1 MGLIDLKT
9 DLKSLKYSKDRIG
22 GGSST
27 QPFVQKPI
35 PDSFSAVGNTGG
47 LDVLTRGGSLVFQKT
62 ADDVSRLSKLLLT
75 ANTFQ
80 GPAFTIKQNVLSRQ
94 NVRTQA
100 SPKALNQGPYLPTST
115 IAQAAISATGLHF
128 NTFGVN
134 PIPGLPGSL
143 TTYSDVVPYDQPS
156 ANNRLVKLTD
166 SFVSTKTLGNTLYSY
181 SGGPGSLLGLGK
193 TKIQIPIEQRT
204 GRNGINYNAAE
215 DRIKLY
221 PTTYTKTLPAVGE
234 FDDLGNI
241 DIEANQFGN
250 PALLNTTNT
259 TEVTVNG
266 PESIRQ
272 TNNYA
277 NLNYLVPTSTLA
289 GITIDPAKSYQ
300 ANMPGTTRNIK
311 VIDKKDTELNPSLG
325 TILNVNQNADSTFAK
340 ENFPNTTLYK
350 LGGITNSG
358 SLLGASTSA
367 NLIAEFP
374 GVSTT
379 TNNLVT
385 LDTLRVANGL
395 GTKSNIQLNA
405 NSKYAEANNL
415 TGSLFGFGSEYDSS
429 RSVTPLLVE
438 TPSQTTADSGA
449 QVLENTQAFT
459 FDQDQLRT
467 QVSYR
472 ESGQIQD
479 FRKKLRN
486 TDNFNAKAVGAKVLA
501 DLYSKQNI
509 ELRVHAGDPG
519 KKGDVSNFVR
529 GKADELGSRLGPVD
543 KITALPLYQSSNVAQ
558 DKDQD
563 VNDLVKFRIAV
574 KSPDG
579 GATKTF
585 IHFRAFLDSISDSYT
600 SDWSSHRYVGRGE
613 NFYTY
618 GGFDRKV
625 SLSWTVYAQSKEE
638 LIPMYKKLNY
648 LASSLAPDYS
658 TDSYMRGVLVEL
670 TIGGY
675 LYNQPG
681 IITGFTYELSEQSTW
696 EIGINNQGF
705 TDVTNRGDDS
715 MKELPHMIKVTGF
728 NFTPIHT
735 FIPQVQKTTAGE
747 FIAGADL
754 GNGPQRYIALN
765 SGYDNNYDSVGT
777 YKNDRGN
784 NTNPSQTWGTDADW
798 VNYETER
805 VRTNVPI
812 TP

>member
-22 GGSST
+22 GGSSN

-35 PDSFSAVGNTGG
+35 PDGFNAVGNTGG

-115 IAQAAISATGLHF
+115 IAQAGISAAGLHF
-128 NTFGVN
+128 NTFGLN
-134 PIPGLPGSL
+134 PVPGTLGSL
-143 TTYSDVVPYDQPS
+143 TTYSDVVSYDQPIS
-156 ANNRLVKLTD
+156 TNRLVNLTD
-166 SFVSTKTLGNTLYSY
+166 SFVSKKTLGNTLYSY

-204 GRNGINYNAAE
+204 GINNINSDTKQIVKYVNLVHPEFLTPASDKAGLGETETGIYYSQKLGKFTVGIDFGAE
-215 DRIKLY
+215 NSIDVL
-221 PTTYTKTLPAVGE
+221 TTQKFADT
-234 FDDLGNI
+234 
-241 DIEANQFGN
+241 
-250 PALLNTTNT
+250 
-259 TEVTVNG
+259 
-266 PESIRQ
+266 
-272 TNNYA
+272 
-277 NLNYLVPTSTLA
+277 TSTGTVKA
-289 GITIDPAKSYQ
+289 VI
-300 ANMPGTTRNIK
+300 PGAQ
-311 VIDKKDTELNPSLG
+311 SFYAA
-325 TILNVNQNADSTFAK
+325 Q
-340 ENFPNTTLYK
+340 NFPDVTLYK
-350 LGGITNSG
+350 LEGITNLN

-367 NLIAEFP
+367 SLIAEFP
-374 GVSTT
+374 GISTT

-385 LDTLRVANGL
+385 LDTLRIDPFL
-395 GTKSNIQLNA
+395 GTKSNIALTA
-405 NSKYAEANNL
+405 NSAYAIRNSL
-415 TGSLFGFGSEYDSS
+415 TGSLYIPVTGSASNSGNVPTDF
-429 RSVTPLLVE
+429 RRV
-438 TPSQTTADSGA
+438 SQPTITADKDNVDNL
-449 QVLENTQAFT
+449 QNLEAYTYT
-459 FDQDQLRT
+459 QDQL
-467 QVSYR
+467 QQSISYR
-472 ESGQIQD
+472 QTGQIRD
-479 FRKKLRN
+479 FRKQLRN
-486 TDNFNAKAVGAKVLA
+486 TNNFNAKAVGAEVLA

-529 GKADELGSRLGPVD
+529 GKANEEGSRLGPVD

-705 TDVTNRGDDS
+705 SDVTNRGDDS

-735 FIPQVQKTTAGE
+735 FIPQVQKTAAGE
-747 FIAGADL
+747 FIASGDL

-777 YKNDRGN
+777 YKNDRGT

-805 VRTNVPI
+805 VRTNVQI

>member
-22 GGSST
+22 GGSSK
-27 QPFVQKPI
+27 QPFVQKSI
-35 PDSFSAVGNTGG
+35 PEGFNAVGNTGG

-143 TTYSDVVPYDQPS
+143 TTYSDVVSYDQPS

-166 SFVSTKTLGNTLYSY
+166 SFVSIKTLGNTLYSY
-181 SGGPGSLLGLGK
+181 PGGPGSLLGLGK

-204 GRNGINYNAAE
+204 GKNGINSDTKQIVKYVNLVHPEFLTPASDKAGLGETETGIYYSQKLRKFTVGIDFGAE
-215 DRIKLY
+215 NSIDVL
-221 PTTYTKTLPAVGE
+221 TTQKFADT
-234 FDDLGNI
+234 
-241 DIEANQFGN
+241 
-250 PALLNTTNT
+250 
-259 TEVTVNG
+259 
-266 PESIRQ
+266 
-272 TNNYA
+272 
-277 NLNYLVPTSTLA
+277 TST
-289 GITIDPAKSYQ
+289 
-300 ANMPGTTRNIK
+300 
-311 VIDKKDTELNPSLG
+311 G
-325 TILNVNQNADSTFAK
+325 TIKAVIPGAQSFYAAQ
-340 ENFPNTTLYK
+340 NFPDVTLYK
-350 LGGITNSG
+350 LEGITNLH
-358 SLLGASTSA
+358 SLLGATVSA
-367 NLIAEFP
+367 SLLHGFP
-374 GVSTT
+374 GTSPT
-379 TNNLVT
+379 TNDLVT
-385 LDTLRVANGL
+385 LDTLRVNSEL
-395 GTKSNIQLNA
+395 GTKLNINLNE
-405 NSKYAEANNL
+405 NSSYATTNSL

-429 RSVTPLLVE
+429 RSVTPLSLFVE
-438 TPSQTTADSGA
+438 TPTQTADANGTEA
-449 QVLENTQAFT
+449 LPNLEAYTYDAATLQIT
-459 FDQDQLRT
+459 P
-467 QVSYR
+467 SYR
-472 ESGQIQD
+472 DNRNLIRD
-479 FRKKLRN
+479 FRKYLKN
-486 TDNFNAKAVGAKVLA
+486 TNNFDAKSVGARVVS
-501 DLYSKQNI
+501 DLYPKQNI
-509 ELRVHAGDPG
+509 ELRVHAGNPG
-519 KKGDVSNFVR
+519 QKGDVSNFVR
-529 GKADELGSRLGPVD
+529 GKADELGNRLGPVD

-558 DKDQD
+558 DKDKE

-579 GATKTF
+579 SATKTF
-585 IHFRAFLDSISDSYT
+585 IHFRAFLDSISDTYNSE
-600 SDWSSHRYVGRGE
+600 WNSHKYVGRGE

-618 GGFDRKV
+618 TGFDRKV

-648 LASSLAPDYS
+648 LASSLAPDYT

-681 IITGFTYELSEQSTW
+681 FITGFTYELSEQSTW

-705 TDVTNRGDDS
+705 TDVINRGDDS
-715 MKELPHMIKVTGF
+715 MKELPHMIKVSGF
-728 NFTPIHT
+728 SFTPIHS
-735 FIPQVQKTTAGE
+735 FVPQVQKTVGGE
-747 FIAGADL
+747 FEAGADL

-765 SGYDNNYDSVGT
+765 SGYDTNYNSVGT
-777 YKNDRGN
+777 YKDDKG
-784 NTNPSQTWGTDADW
+784 TNAAPTDTFGTDADW
-798 VNYETER
+798 ANYKTEKD
-805 VRTNVPI
+805 RTNVPV

>member
-22 GGSST
+22 GGSSN

-35 PDSFSAVGNTGG
+35 PDGFSAVGNTGG

-128 NTFGVN
+128 NTFGLN
-134 PIPGLPGSL
+134 PVPGTLGSL
-143 TTYSDVVPYDQPS
+143 TTYSDVVSYDQPTS
-156 ANNRLVKLTD
+156 ANRLVDLTD
-166 SFVSTKTLGNTLYSY
+166 SFVSRKTLGNTLYSY
-181 SGGPGSLLGLGK
+181 SGGPGSILGLGK

-204 GRNGINYNAAE
+204 GINNINSDTKQIVKYINLVHPEFLTPASDKAGLGETETGIYYSQKLGKFTVGIDFGAE
-215 DRIKLY
+215 NSIDVL
-221 PTTYTKTLPAVGE
+221 TTQKFADT
-234 FDDLGNI
+234 
-241 DIEANQFGN
+241 
-250 PALLNTTNT
+250 
-259 TEVTVNG
+259 
-266 PESIRQ
+266 
-272 TNNYA
+272 
-277 NLNYLVPTSTLA
+277 TST
-289 GITIDPAKSYQ
+289 
-300 ANMPGTTRNIK
+300 
-311 VIDKKDTELNPSLG
+311 G
-325 TILNVNQNADSTFAK
+325 TIKAVIPEAQSFYAAQ
-340 ENFPNTTLYK
+340 NFPDVTLYK
-350 LGGITNSG
+350 LGGISNLD
-358 SLLGASTSA
+358 SLLGATVSA
-367 NLIAEFP
+367 SLLPAFP
-374 GVSTT
+374 GTSPT

-385 LDTLRVANGL
+385 LDTLRVNSGL
-395 GTKSNIQLNA
+395 GTNLNINLNE
-405 NSKYAEANNL
+405 NSSYATTNNL
-415 TGSLFGFGSEYDSS
+415 TGSLFGFGSKYDSS
-429 RSVTPLLVE
+429 RSQTPLSLTVE
-438 TPSQTTADSGA
+438 TPSQTTAASGGE
-449 QVLENTQAFT
+449 VLPNTQAFT
-459 FDQDQLRT
+459 FKKDQLRT

-705 TDVTNRGDDS
+705 SDVTNRGDDS